1 MTQTRPS
8 RSRAS
13 GAPARAP
20 RLSALHLVPDSLGFA
35 LDGAAQAVD
44 AVDRGAALPAALAAV
59 HAALPSNAQ
68 AASRGAIQDI
78 GYRAMRR
85 RGTADWLI
93 AQLVAKAPPA

>member
-13 GAPARAP
+13 GAPSRAP

-44 AVDRGAALPAALAAV
+44 AVDRGAALP
-59 HAALPSNAQ
+59 
-68 AASRGAIQDI
+68 
-78 GYRAMRR
+78 
-85 RGTADWLI
+85 
-93 AQLVAKAPPA
+93 